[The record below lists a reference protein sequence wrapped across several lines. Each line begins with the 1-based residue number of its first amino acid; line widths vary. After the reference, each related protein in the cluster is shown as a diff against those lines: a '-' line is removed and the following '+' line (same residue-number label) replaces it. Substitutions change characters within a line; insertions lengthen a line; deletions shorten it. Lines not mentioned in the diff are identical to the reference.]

1 MKRQTLNAE
10 KRKSIEGIFQS
21 HWIEHSKFNKGLQE
35 AKEEYNQMRP
45 KMLQLCENIVRQYQP
60 QQDVDTIRAMIKK
73 YDSSG
78 GELYHDNCFNFQT
91 DCIDDEGKPDTK
103 DIGVNFKLGDDRSFA
118 YAYYRDELL
127 KAGIDADFQVRWH
140 DDSKRNP
147 RYYEEENK
155 CDTWLGFRGSSNE
168 DKSIMKPS
176 AEWDRDKI
184 WVIGT
189 SYCHSRQFKVDQ
201 STFQIFEMFNK
212 VKEKVSLQHEQLFTH
227 VEEKM
232 KKLRLGL
239 KSYRYFDQA
248 KALADKLGI
257 ALNESVLN
265 ESSSMALSVYSPE
278 NLASLLEDKV
288 QPTREEKIAI
298 AKRLL
303 QEQTSIN

>member
-45 KMLQLCENIVRQYQP
+45 KMLQLCDNIVRQYQP

-73 YDSSG
+73 YDSAG
-78 GELYHDNCFNFQT
+78 GELYHDNCFNFET
-91 DCIDDEGKPDTK
+91 DIVDDEGKPDTK
-103 DIGVNFKLGDDRSFA
+103 DIGVKFDLGDHRAFA

-127 KAGIDADFQVRWH
+127 KAGIDADFQVRWS

-147 RYYEEENK
+147 KYYEEENK

-176 AEWDRDKI
+176 AEWDKDKI

-201 STFQIFEMFNK
+201 STFQVFEMFNK
-212 VKEKVSLQHEQLFTH
+212 VKEKVALQHALLFQH

-239 KSYRYFDQA
+239 KSYRFFDQA

-257 ALNESVLN
+257 ALN

-303 QEQTSIN
+303 QEQASIN

>member
-1 MKRQTLNAE
+1 MKTQTLNAE
-10 KRKSIEGIFQS
+10 KRKSIEGVFQS
-21 HWIEHSKFNKGLQE
+21 HWIEHSPHNKGLQE

-73 YDSSG
+73 YDSAG

-91 DCIDDEGKPDTK
+91 DCVDDEGKPDTK
-103 DIGVNFKLGDDRSFA
+103 DIGVKFDLGDDRSFA

-168 DKSIMKPS
+168 DKTITKPS
-176 AEWDRDKI
+176 AVWDRDKI

-201 STFQIFEMFNK
+201 STFQVFEMFNK
-212 VKEKVSLQHEQLFTH
+212 VKEKVSLQHQQLFTH

-248 KALADKLGI
+248 KQLADKLGI
-257 ALNESVLN
+257 PLNESVLN

-288 QPTREEKIAI
+288 QPTREEKIAM
-298 AKRLL
+298 AKQYLAQQNSL
-303 QEQTSIN
+303 N

>member
-21 HWIEHSKFNKGLQE
+21 HWIEHSPHNKGLQE

-60 QQDVDTIRAMIKK
+60 QQDVDTIRSMIKK
-73 YDSSG
+73 YDSAG

-91 DCIDDEGKPDTK
+91 DCVDDEGKPDTK
-103 DIGVNFKLGDDRSFA
+103 DIGVKFDLGDDRSFA

-168 DKSIMKPS
+168 DKTITKPS
-176 AEWDRDKI
+176 AVWDRDKI

-201 STFQIFEMFNK
+201 STFQVFEMFNK
-212 VKEKVSLQHEQLFTH
+212 VKEKVSLQHQQLFTH

-248 KALADKLGI
+248 KQLADKLGI
-257 ALNESVLN
+257 PLNESVLN

-288 QPTREEKIAI
+288 QPTREEKIAM
-298 AKRLL
+298 AKQYLAQQNSL
-303 QEQTSIN
+303 N

>member
-21 HWIEHSKFNKGLQE
+21 HWIEHSPHNKGLQE

-60 QQDVDTIRAMIKK
+60 QQDVDTVRAMIKK
-73 YDSSG
+73 YDSAG

-91 DCIDDEGKPDTK
+91 DCVDDEGKPDTK
-103 DIGVNFKLGDDRSFA
+103 DIGVKFDLGDDRSFV
-118 YAYYRDELL
+118 YAYYRDELV

-168 DKSIMKPS
+168 DKSIIKPK
-176 AEWDRDKI
+176 AEWARDAI
-184 WVIGT
+184 WVIGS

-201 STFQIFEMFNK
+201 STFEVFKMFNK
-212 VKEKVSLQHEQLFTH
+212 VIGKVATQHAQLFQH

-257 ALNESVLN
+257 PLNESVLN

-288 QPTREEKIAI
+288 QPTREEKIAM
-298 AKRLL
+298 AKQYLAQQNSL
-303 QEQTSIN
+303 N

>member
-10 KRKSIEGIFQS
+10 KRKSIEGVFQS
-21 HWIEHSKFNKGLQE
+21 HWIEHSPHNKGLQE

-91 DCIDDEGKPDTK
+91 DIVNDEGKPDTK
-103 DIGVNFKLGDDRSFA
+103 DIGVKFDLGDDRSFA

-127 KAGIDADFQVRWH
+127 KAGIDADYQVRWNE
-140 DDSKRNP
+140 DNKRNP
-147 RYYEEENK
+147 KYYDEENK

-168 DKSIMKPS
+168 DKTITKPS
-176 AEWDRDKI
+176 AVWDRDKI

-201 STFQIFEMFNK
+201 STFQVFEMFNK
-212 VKEKVSLQHEQLFTH
+212 VKEKVSLQHQQLFTH

-248 KALADKLGI
+248 KQLADKLGI
-257 ALNESVLN
+257 PLNESVLN

-288 QPTREEKIAI
+288 QPTREEKIAM
-298 AKRLL
+298 AKQYLAQQNSL
-303 QEQTSIN
+303 N